1 MRHSILCGDAE
12 EMLSGLPSRSVQCI
26 LTSPPYYKQ
35 RDYGAE
41 GQIGMESSG
50 DRYIARLSGVLSE
63 CHRVL
68 RDDGVLWLNC
78 GDAYEDGQL
87 LGIPWRLAL
96 AAKAVG
102 WLVRQEV
109 IWAKKTPMPSASR
122 GRCTLSHEPLFM
134 LTKKASGYFYDS
146 VAIEEPA
153 AHGGTKN
160 RRSVWNLGST
170 PYSGSH
176 FATMPT
182 TLAELC
188 LLSGASQHGKCGV
201 CGSPWSRMIE
211 KIKLTRF
218 RPNEFVKRTGEAG
231 TGNSCGNSVAGVSTR
246 TVGWKPTCECG
257 SEEVEPCIVLD
268 PFVGSGTTIAVADRL
283 GLTGIGIEINPDYVA
298 MARQRVAKSTAG

>member
-12 EMLSGLPSRSVQCI
+12 DTLSGLPSRSVQCI
-26 LTSPPYYKQ
+26 LTSPPYYRQ
-35 RDYGAE
+35 RDYGVD
-41 GQIGMESSG
+41 GQIGAERTSDAYVSSIY
-50 DRYIARLSGVLSE
+50 RVLAE

-87 LGIPWRLAL
+87 LGLPWRVAL
-96 AAKAVG
+96 SAKAAG
-102 WLVRQEV
+102 WFVKQEV
-109 IWAKKTPMPSASR
+109 IWSKKTPMPSASR
-122 GRCTLSHEPLFM
+122 GRCTLSHEPVFM
-134 LTKKASGYFYDS
+134 LTKVQSGYYYDS

-153 AHGGTKN
+153 THGGTKN
-160 RRSVWNLGST
+160 RRSVWHLSAT

-188 LLSGASQHGKCGV
+188 LLAGASQHGKCVV
-201 CGSPWSRMIE
+201 CGSPWSRMVE
-211 KIKLTRF
+211 KTKLTRF
-218 RPNEFVKRTGEAG
+218 RPNEFVKRTGEQG
-231 TGNSCGNSVAGVSTR
+231 TGNSCGNSVAGVSTK

-268 PFVGSGTTIAVADRL
+268 PFCGSGTTIAVADKL
-283 GLTGIGIEINPDYVA
+283 GLSGIGIEINRDYVEL
-298 MARQRVAKSTAG
+298 ARKRVAG